1 MPVSIPDLKRAGVSS
16 GKYKP
21 LFTAP
26 PNKKLPLIRKL
37 EQTLSDRFK
46 DVRNRNMAEYRTY
59 WSIDLLHESPFF
71 QTTQTMV
78 HALLAKRLEPK
89 EMLGELAAY
98 GLREADLFLK
108 VEVPGVGTKL
118 VPNAPLFSQFVIP
131 LTIAYHSV
139 RTAAIFS
146 ERDTSPQFKFTPLQA
161 TDQKKVACEIW
172 SDIADTMATWY
183 GYAAYKK
190 QSIAQMLKYGLC
202 IAFPMEEWHY
212 EEQMVEGK
220 VVVQKEGLRYLMP
233 HPSRMGYDLYH
244 PAPTINTDT
253 GCEWGLHWDVTRYGD
268 VLDNKRYWN
277 RNSIL
282 HSTRDWF
289 SPHIS
294 QNYFQEAYPCQL
306 RFPVIDTSSL
316 SRQDKAGFYGTTNRD
331 NAVILG
337 TQFFKLV
344 PRDWGLAEYPY
355 PVWHRFDMAN
365 DDTVIWA
372 APCAYN
378 PMWFLGYDWDSA
390 AGQHSSLSLELS
402 PWQRHLENILTQM
415 YLTAKENL
423 INLIYYDRN
432 LVDKARIDEINNLGE
447 NRYRQIQFIDY
458 DSLQLGRGAALD
470 ARNAFHQVNFEQRS
484 LAELQAMMGTALNI
498 MERVLQFTAQETG
511 TTAQHYQSAKEIG
524 VTAASSNQRR
534 NLTASGVDDGFEAWG
549 RQIVTGF
556 SAYGNDDVIAQ
567 VSSDIK
573 DWEKHVT
580 DLGFRVESRGDRKAL
595 VAGKKRKIPLETF
608 ARSNI
613 GPSQPNDPQ
622 TAQAITQALTVAF
635 QNEQV
640 FAEIGAKRIVKLL
653 EQAVILA
660 GGPRG
665 FDITSE
671 ANDQQNVPDAE
682 MMQQLKPLFEQLS
695 QAILEQVQQN
705 LAEPMAKEQ
714 AQDKQRL
721 DQLEAISKQL
731 QQVWRANGI
740 DAAKLEMEQAK
751 VQQDMQVKAQTA
763 AAEQQR
769 AAEAHAL
776 DIQIKASKAGVDAKV
791 AIEKAQTDAEI
802 ARQRAQA
809 ESATKQVE
817 SATKLHQTE
826 HKLQLDEQA
835 AAVDAATKTVLT
847 DAKAA
852 AIEKTAEAN
861 AEAAKITARK
871 KPAPAKKPTS

>member
-16 GKYKP
+16 GKYKA

-26 PNKKLPLIRKL
+26 PNKKLPLIKKL
-37 EQTLSDRFK
+37 ELTLSDRFK
-46 DVRNRNMAEYRTY
+46 ETRDRNIAEYRTF

-71 QTTQTMV
+71 QVTQTMV
-78 HALLAKRLEPK
+78 HALLAKRLEPAEMVK
-89 EMLGELAAY
+89 ELGAY
-98 GLREADLFLK
+98 GLRESDLFLK
-108 VEVPGVGTKL
+108 VAVPGVGTKL

-131 LTIAYHSV
+131 LVIAYHTV

-146 ERDTSPQFKFTPLQA
+146 ERDTSPQFKFTPLQQ
-161 TDQKKVACEIW
+161 TDQKKVACDIW
-172 SDIADTMATWY
+172 TDIADTIATWY

-190 QSIAQMLKYGLC
+190 QAIAQMLKYGLC
-202 IAFPMEEWHY
+202 ISFPMEEWHY
-212 EEQMVEGK
+212 EEQIIEGAK
-220 VVVQKEGLRYLMP
+220 IVQKEGLRYVMP

-244 PAPTINTDT
+244 PAPTINSDT
-253 GCEWGLHWDVTRYGD
+253 GVEWGLHWNVVRYGQI
-268 VLDNKRYWN
+268 LDNKRYWN
-277 RNSIL
+277 RNAIL

-289 SPHIS
+289 SPAIS

-306 RFPVIDTSSL
+306 RFPVFDTKSL
-316 SRQDKAGFYGTTNRD
+316 SREDKAAFYGVNNRES
-331 NAVILG
+331 AVIQG

-344 PRDWGLAEYPY
+344 PKDWGLGEYPY

-402 PWQRHLENILTQM
+402 PWQRHLENILTQV

-423 INLIYYDRN
+423 VNIIYYDRN

-447 NRYRQIQFIDY
+447 SRYRQIQFIDY

-470 ARNAFHQVNFEQRS
+470 ARNAFHQVNFQQRS
-484 LAELQAMMGTALNI
+484 ISELQAMMGTALNI

-511 TTAQHYQSAKEIG
+511 TTAQHYQSAKEVG
-524 VTAASSNQRR
+524 LTASNSNQRR

-549 RQIVTGF
+549 RQIVTGY
-556 SAYGNDDVIAQ
+556 SAYGNDEIIAQ
-567 VSSDIK
+567 VSTDIK

-595 VAGKKRKIPLETF
+595 VAGKKAKIPLETF

-640 FAEIGAKRIVKLL
+640 FAEIGAKRVVKLL

-671 ANDQQNVPDAE
+671 TNEQEQNVPAMIE
-682 MMQQLKPLFEQLS
+682 KLKPVFEQLQ
-695 QAILEQVQQN
+695 QAILQQVQQN

-714 AQDKQRL
+714 AQDKRRL
-721 DQLEAISKQL
+721 DTLEAISKQL
-731 QQVWRANGI
+731 QQAWRANGI
-740 DAAKLEMEQAK
+740 DAAKLEMQQAET
-751 VQQDMQVKAQTA
+751 QQDMQIKAQAA

-769 AAEAHAL
+769 ASQAHAL
-776 DIQIKASKAGVDAKV
+776 DMQIKASKAGVDAKV
-791 AIEKAQTDAEI
+791 AIEQAQADATI
-802 ARQRAQA
+802 ARERA
-809 ESATKQVE
+809 SVE

-826 HKLQLDEQA
+826 SKLQLDEQA

-852 AIEKTAEAN
+852 AIEKTAEAQ
-861 AEAAKITARK
+861 AEAAKITAKK
-871 KPAPAKKPTS
+871 KPAPAKKEKAAKAA